1 MKCSR
6 GRVSVAF
13 VGLLVAVIAAAP
25 KAVPDEV
32 TRLAMFKRGE
42 ADIVYVFRGPPPR
55 RAADARSLAET
66 GPVLRGAMAA
76 LHRPV
81 GSSSCTSG

>member
-42 ADIVYVFRGPPPR
+42 ADIVYVFRG
-55 RAADARSLAET
+55 AAAET
-66 GPVLRGAMAA
+66 CGG
-76 LHRPV
+76 RPV
-81 GSSSCTSG
+81 SR